1 MSSAV
6 RTSFISASAILLLL
20 FAGLTSAR
28 AGQKPAAMTGAAEPN
43 MGSIRGRVVM
53 PNGSPVEQALRINV
67 TGRID
72 RGAQMMIFTDQQGTF
87 EIKNLQPGT
96 YNVEA
101 EGDKRLQLES
111 GSERVD
117 VIANATVAVTV
128 YLKEKNVSVENKP
141 AGMVVSAGELD
152 SKVPEKARQ
161 QFERA
166 SHFAQEGKTQEAIT
180 SLRKAI
186 EIYPGYLSA
195 HNDLGTLLFSLGK
208 LDEAADEL
216 QSAIKLDPKAFNPQ
230 VNLGI
235 VLVHQQRFLE
245 AAQALDKALSLDS
258 TAPAAHLYAGLAYG
272 GLGEGERAEK
282 ELTTAYRAGGAK
294 YALALFHLGQ
304 LYMEEGK
311 REQALQSFE
320 AYLRDAPGAANA
332 EQVRRLVSMLR

>member
-1 MSSAV
+1 MSYL
-6 RTSFISASAILLLL
+6 RASAILLLFL
-20 FAGLTSAR
+20 AGLSSAQ
-28 AGQKPAAMTGAAEPN
+28 AGQKPAAMTGAAETN

-53 PNGSPVEQALRINV
+53 PNGAPVEQALRINV
-67 TGRID
+67 SGRIE
-72 RGAQMMIFTDQQGTF
+72 RGAQAMIFTDQQGTF
-87 EIKNLQPGT
+87 EIKNLQPGSYT
-96 YNVEA
+96 VEA
-101 EGDKRLQLES
+101 EGDRRLQLES
-111 GSERVD
+111 GAERVD

-128 YLKEKNVSVENKP
+128 YLKEKNVSVEDRKP
-141 AGMVVSAGELD
+141 AGMLVSVSELD
-152 SKVPEKARQ
+152 SKVPDKARQ

-166 SHFAQEGKTQEAIT
+166 SRFAQEGKTQEAIT

-186 EIYPGYLSA
+186 DIYPNYLSA

-216 QSAIKLDPKAFNPQ
+216 RSAITLDPKAFNPQ

-235 VLVHQQRFLE
+235 VLVHQQKFPD

-258 TAPAAHLYAGLAYG
+258 TAPSAHLYAGLAYE
-272 GLGEGERAEK
+272 GLGERERAER

-311 REQALQSFE
+311 RELALQSFE
-320 AYLRDAPGAANA
+320 TYLRDAPGATNA
-332 EQVRRLVSMLR
+332 GQVRRLMSMLR

>member
-1 MSSAV
+1 MTFIRASA
-6 RTSFISASAILLLL
+6 FLLLLLAGSASAQT
-20 FAGLTSAR
+20 GQPRSA
-28 AGQKPAAMTGAAEPN
+28 ASTGGAESN
-43 MGSIRGRVVM
+43 MGNIRGRVVM
-53 PNGSPVEQALRINV
+53 PSGAPVEQALRINV
-67 TGRID
+67 GGRID
-72 RGAQMMIFTDQQGTF
+72 RGAQTMIFTDQQGMF
-87 EIKNLQPGT
+87 EIRNLAPGT

-101 EGDKRLQLES
+101 EGDKRLQLEN

-128 YLKEKNVSVENKP
+128 YLKEPTVSVENKP
-141 AGMVVSAGELD
+141 AGMLVSVGELD

-186 EIYPGYLSA
+186 DIYPNYLSA

-235 VLVHQQRFLE
+235 VLVHQQKFSE

-258 TAPAAHLYAGLAYG
+258 AAPAAHLYAGLAYE

-282 ELTTAYRAGGAK
+282 ELTTAYRAGGVK

-320 AYLRDAPGAANA
+320 AYLRDAPKAANA